1 MLKSEVF
8 LIIRIVL
15 SVIVL
20 LIASITD
27 MRKKKI
33 PNSLTLS
40 AMGIGLIFRTT
51 ELIMGIIDWKYY
63 LFGFVGILSLFIIVG
78 FPQKKIMGGGDAKLL
93 MALFLLEHP
102 IKVLLTFLF
111 ANLVVGGVLLFKHQI
126 IVRFVIKKKLKK
138 EETESFG
145 YIPMA
150 LGFAV
155 AYILLTIINL
165 LKIYI

>member
-1 MLKSEVF
+1 MNTDEIF
-8 LIIRIVL
+8 LILRIAL
-15 SVIVL
+15 AVIVL
-20 LIASITD
+20 MIASVTD
-27 MRKKKI
+27 MKSKKI
-33 PNSLTLS
+33 PNTLTFG

-51 ELIMGIIDWKYY
+51 ELIMGIINWKYY
-63 LFGFVGILSLFIIVG
+63 ILGFVGIIALFIIVG
-78 FPQKKIMGGGDAKLL
+78 FPKKKIMGGGDAKLL